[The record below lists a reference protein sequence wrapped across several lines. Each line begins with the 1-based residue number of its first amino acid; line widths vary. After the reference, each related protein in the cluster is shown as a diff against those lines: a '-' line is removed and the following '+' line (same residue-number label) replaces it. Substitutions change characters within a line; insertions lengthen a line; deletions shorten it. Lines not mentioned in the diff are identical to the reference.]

1 VQAPDANIVNT
12 KGGRVAP
19 TPPPSFPGKAPEP
32 AGAYAWNA
40 ARNSAYF
47 DVDRA
52 PGVIRYRHDGESRS
66 ISVFDMVGQR
76 SVRDPEEQLLRRRL
90 QSLPQYIRR
99 YYAQRLSEIE
109 EQQGKKKAAK
119 WLKGSFGRFILPRV
133 DAVNQQYQ
141 PEGIMPPALIEFRD
155 SFYRIPWA
163 GKRELKKLAYL
174 LADRLTNE
182 LVSETNLQMEKYGD
196 AEFSILSGYG
206 RAGWLIT
213 HLNMTAPGWKRY
225 CKEELTAE
233 EALCAAAR
241 IESPSWWLRRLRK
254 IHDHWREHLMIA
266 AGYVHKKAA
275 PYCSEPALNEWIA
288 QKRANREFINSRELE
303 DQNTGERISLAGKVD
318 GSVANP
324 AVSRAELMN
333 RMRGFEDL
341 AKADGLIGDFYTLTA
356 PSKFHAMQ
364 KSGKRND
371 KYQAASPRETQRYL
385 CKVWSK
391 VRAAWARKGIRAFG
405 FRVTEPHHDETPH
418 WHLLLFFKPERIEQ
432 ARAIFRK
439 YALEVD
445 GDEKGATEARF
456 KVVPI
461 DEEFGSAT
469 GYIAKYISKNID
481 GYALEGEK
489 DDETGEELKDMAK
502 RVCAWASRW
511 RIRQFQ
517 QIGGAPVTVFREL
530 GRLRDRELVLHPEIQ
545 PAQVAAGEYNWFA
558 YTQAQGGPLVARDA
572 LRVRLNY
579 EVTENGNDYGDDVS
593 RIAGVYSPFA
603 PLDIIYTR
611 TTEYKIVPKLKT
623 GTDEAFDVSGGIA
636 APRSS
641 VNNCTQEVLQDDKAP
656 VSREVINDSAGKNLE
671 IDAPESEVTAI
682 NFENLS
688 RKERRELSRRLIS
701 DVRQQQ
707 EVARERRTS
716 PVVLTEGSLIAQKI
730 DDFFKSVGIEL
741 SSGQLQLLLRGE
753 ELRIDGCIVSSTA
766 DGEIRR
772 RKDNSEG
779 ALAAELWRHMQL
791 NHNVNCVEICH
802 DPVGNYSKMLK
813 KADPMAWKRLCE
825 KGIFD

>member
-1 VQAPDANIVNT
+1 MSEAAR
-12 KGGRVAP
+12 GRTAP

-40 ARNSAYF
+40 ARDSAQY
-47 DVDRA
+47 DVDRV

-119 WLKGSFGRFILPRV
+119 WLKSSFGRFVLPRV

-141 PEGIMPPALIEFRD
+141 PDGIMPPALIEFRD

-174 LADRLTNE
+174 LADKLTNE

-213 HLNMTAPGWKRY
+213 HLNMTAPGWEKY
-225 CKEELTAE
+225 CSEEMTTE

-241 IESPSWWLRRLRK
+241 IESPAWWLRRLRK
-254 IHDHWREHLMIA
+254 MHDQWREHLMIA

-275 PYCSEPALNEWIA
+275 PYCSTPTLNEWVA
-288 QKRANREFINSRELE
+288 QKRANREFLNAMELE
-303 DQNTGERISLAGKVD
+303 DQGTGERSSLAEKVD
-318 GSVANP
+318 GSIANP
-324 AVSRAELMN
+324 AIRRAELMV

-341 AKADGLIGDFYTLTA
+341 AKAQGLCGDFYTLTA
-356 PSKFHAMQ
+356 PSKYHAMQ
-364 KSGKRND
+364 VSGKRNN
-371 KYQAASPRETQRYL
+371 KYQSANPRETQRYL

-391 VRAAWARKGIRAFG
+391 VRSAWARKGIRAFG
-405 FRVTEPHHDETPH
+405 FRVTEPHHDATPH
-418 WHLLLFFKPERIEQ
+418 WHLLLFFEPARIEE
-432 ARAIFRK
+432 ARAIFRE

-445 GDEKGATEARF
+445 GDEKGAEEARF

-481 GYALEGEK
+481 GYALDGEK
-489 DDETGEELKDMAK
+489 DDETGEELKDVAK
-502 RVCAWASRW
+502 RVSAWASRW

-517 QIGGAPVTVFREL
+517 PIGGAPVTVYREL
-530 GRLRDRELVLHPEIQ
+530 RRLRDRELVLHPEIS
-545 PAQVAAGEYNWFA
+545 PAHQAADAGDWAGYVS
-558 YTQAQGGPLVARDA
+558 AQGGPLVQRKD

-579 EVTENGNDYGDDVS
+579 VTTENGNDYGDDVS

-603 PLDIIYTR
+603 PLHIIYTR
-611 TTEYKIVPKLKT
+611 TTEYKIVPKLKA

-641 VNNCTQEVLQDDKAP
+641 VNNCTREPLQDEKSP
-656 VSREVINDSAGKNLE
+656 VLRTVINDHSGLHE
-671 IDAPESEVTAI
+671 EVHAPESEVVAI
-682 NFENLS
+682 NFEKLS
-688 RKERRELSRRLIS
+688 RKERRELNRRLLS
-701 DVRQQQ
+701 EVREDRNADRELSAAPIRQV
-707 EVARERRTS
+707 EVD
-716 PVVLTEGSLIAQKI
+716 PNVLQLG
-730 DDFFKSVGIEL
+730 DFAKSVGLEL
-741 SSGQLQLLLRGE
+741 SKNQLMLLLSGE
-753 ELRIDGCIVSSTA
+753 EMRIDGKIVTA
-766 DGEIRR
+766 THNCELRR
-772 RKDNSEG
+772 RDDSSGIKVTG
-779 ALAAELWRHMQL
+779 LWQHMKSQ
-791 NHNVNCVEICH
+791 HNIDSASIRH
-802 DPVGNYSKMLK
+802 DPFGNYAKMLK
-813 KADPMAWKRLCE
+813 QVDQAAWE
-825 KGIFD
+825 KLFGGSV